1 MEKDKMNKDYSDLRI
16 KEILKERGMTLT
28 TLASEIGITVGTLSA
43 MISGNPTLNNLRK
56 VANAL
61 DCDIKELFK

>member
-1 MEKDKMNKDYSDLRI
+1 MEKDKMNKDNSDLRI

>member
-1 MEKDKMNKDYSDLRI
+1 MNKDNSDLRI

-56 VANAL
+56 VATAL
-61 DCDIKELFK
+61 NCNIKELFK

>member
-1 MEKDKMNKDYSDLRI
+1 MNKDNSDLRI